1 MRHRAGVTAVV
12 GLLLAC
18 SHVSLAAQDMAAME
32 PGHRHMSFTAPRPG
46 TAADTARALAVMH
59 TLRTAITRYP
69 SLAAAEAAGYR
80 SRLPEDMQQR
90 RRMLHL
96 GRPGSR
102 AVTGEF
108 DPTSPQALLY
118 RRDDEGRFQLA
129 GAMFVA
135 PDGAT
140 EDDLDARIPL
150 SVAQWHRHTNVCR
163 GPRGEMKP
171 RYRRATT
178 QSACEAVGGRF
189 RSESRYMV
197 HVMVDAGDD
206 LAAAF
211 PQRPD
216 RD

>member
-1 MRHRAGVTAVV
+1 MGYRTVGPVLA

-18 SHVSLAAQDMAAME
+18 SSVSLRAQDVAEMQ
-32 PGHRHMSFTAPRPG
+32 PGHHHMIFTRARAG
-46 TAADTARALAVMH
+46 TAADSARALAVVH
-59 TLRTAITRYP
+59 RLRAAIAPYQTLA
-69 SLAAAEAAGYR
+69 SAEAAGYR
-80 SRLPEDMQQR
+80 SRLPEAMQQR
-90 RRMLHL
+90 RKMLHV
-96 GRPGSR
+96 GRPKSR
-102 AVTGEF
+102 ARNARF
-108 DPTSPQALLY
+108 DPASPQALLY
-118 RRDDEGRFQLA
+118 RRDESGNLQLA

-150 SVAQWHRHTNVCR
+150 SVARWHQHTNVCR
-163 GPRGEMKP
+163 GPKGEMQP
-171 RYRRATT
+171 RLLRATS
-178 QSACEAVGGRF
+178 QSACEAAGGRF
-189 RSESRYMV
+189 RSTSRYMV

>member
-1 MRHRAGVTAVV
+1 MGYRTGIAIMA

-18 SHVSLAAQDMAAME
+18 SHASISAQDMATME

-46 TAADTARALAVMH
+46 TAADTAKALAVVR
-59 TLRTAITRYP
+59 TLRAAIARYP
-69 SLAAAEAAGYR
+69 TLAAAESAGYR
-80 SRLPEDMQQR
+80 SRLPDAMQQR
-90 RRMLHL
+90 RQMLHL
-96 GRPGSR
+96 GRPR
-102 AVTGEF
+102 ARGGAGEF
-108 DPTSPQALLY
+108 DPASPQALLY

-135 PDGAT
+135 PEGAT
-140 EDDLDARIPL
+140 EDDLDASIPL
-150 SVAQWHRHTNVCR
+150 SVARWHQHTNVCR
-163 GPRGEMKP
+163 GPRGEIKA
-171 RYRRATT
+171 RYLRATT
-178 QSACEAVGGRF
+178 PSACEAVGGRF